1 MHAQHV
7 EQSASIGKTFIR
19 YTIPAVTVM
28 LVSGL
33 YQIIDGIFVGHYVG
47 YEGLA
52 GINMAW
58 PIVFILSGLGLML
71 GMGAG
76 SLISIA
82 RGENKQHEGQK
93 ALLSSFHL
101 MVILALLTLAL
112 LSAFA
117 PVMLLAQGATITTMS
132 LGLDYIDIF
141 TWCSL
146 ITIMASAMPMLIRN
160 DESPAIA
167 TGLMILGALLNIA
180 FDYIFIGHFNMALQ
194 GAAIATT
201 LAQLCVC
208 LGGLYYF
215 LSKHSQLKLN
225 IEWHK
230 VDPATMKQVVS
241 LGSSSLVMYLYASF
255 VAALHNYQFM
265 QYGSSM
271 TVGAYAIVGYLMTL
285 YYLLAEGIAEG
296 MQPPVSYYYGSK
308 QANKIKKMFVLAL
321 KCTLIAGISWVLL
334 LNIFPETM
342 IGLFNNNNSLLLAET
357 TKGIQLHLFGLF
369 LDGFIV
375 LASVYFMSVNQAGKA
390 LTISVSNMLIQ
401 LPFLYLLPKWL
412 GVDGVWMAVPL
423 SNIALTAIVAPMV
436 WKDIQHRSK
445 DWNKANILQFTHS

>member
-19 YTIPAVTVM
+19 YTIPAVTAM

-82 RGENKQHEGQK
+82 RGENKQHEGPK

-117 PVMLLAQGATITTMS
+117 PVMLLTQGATITTMS
-132 LGLDYIDIF
+132 LGLDYIDVF

-194 GAAIATT
+194 GAAIATI

-208 LGGLYYF
+208 LGGIYYF

-255 VAALHNYQFM
+255 VVALHNYQFM

-271 TVGAYAIVGYLMTL
+271 TVGAYAIV
-285 YYLLAEGIAEG
+285 
-296 MQPPVSYYYGSK
+296 
-308 QANKIKKMFVLAL
+308 VLAL

-342 IGLFNNNNSLLLAET
+342 IGLFNNNNSHLLAET

-401 LPFLYLLPKWL
+401 LPFLYLLPKWF

-445 DWNKANILQFTHS
+445 NWNKANTLRFTHS